1 MFDPRPLYCSSLTT
15 AVVGTYVYINFV
27 DFSSAYC
34 GTNHGAVAG
43 DINDSRWNLGYKFSQ
58 VANFWSP
65 ILFSS

>member
-34 GTNHGAVAG
+34 GTNQSQCPPNFSYVEVGKVV
-43 DINDSRWNLGYKFSQ
+43 DFDSLEKRG
-58 VANFWSP
+58 
-65 ILFSS
+65 